1 LVVLCLALLLLFFPI
16 KYIGKSDIR
25 DKQVTYHCKFWWL
38 LHIIHISVEGENADG
53 QAVVRVFGIPVYRKN
68 FREEE
73 EAEEAVQ
80 ETTAAV
86 ERPATSDITQNTGI
100 SEGAPKPQQTETAE
114 EKDEPEKIPFTEKV
128 KQIIAKIKEFI
139 QTVKDMY
146 SSSKE
151 KAVAAK
157 KKFDHTKRVLKAKT
171 TKRAYLYVKE
181 MVIKLL
187 KHIRPK
193 KVEGELDFGMEQ
205 PDQTG
210 QILGYVSM
218 AAAMFRIPLNRM
230 NIHPDFEKKV
240 LEGYLNI
247 KGRFLLGIVL
257 VYLLKVYFNR
267 DVKLVMKKLGK

>member
-1 LVVLCLALLLLFFPI
+1 M
-16 KYIGKSDIR
+16 
-25 DKQVTYHCKFWWL
+25 
-38 LHIIHISVEGENADG
+38 
-53 QAVVRVFGIPVYRKN
+53 YRKV
-68 FREEE
+68 FLE
-73 EAEEAVQ
+73 EAEEEEQ
-80 ETTAAV
+80 ETTTDV
-86 ERPATSDITQNTGI
+86 EQPTASVSTQNTGTLENA
-100 SEGAPKPQQTETAE
+100 SNPQKTETVE
-114 EKDEPEKIPFTEKV
+114 DSDEPEKIPFTEKV
-128 KQIIAKIKEFI
+128 KQIIAKIKEFL
-139 QTVKDMY
+139 QNVKDMY

-157 KKFDHTKRVLKAKT
+157 KKFDDTKRVLKAKT
-171 TKRAYLYVKE
+171 TKRAYRYVKE
-181 MVIKLL
+181 MIIKLL

-210 QILGYVSM
+210 QILGYVSI
-218 AAAMFRIPLNRM
+218 AAAMFRIPLNQM
-230 NIHPDFEKKV
+230 NIRPNFEKKV